1 MKKFTTYDGRQRRT
15 KGETRRVVRE
25 TEKHTG
31 SFVLAI
37 PTVLVNISRGFV
49 AIVTLKTIQECCRV
63 CNKSYFFLCLN
74 LRQYDTFVALA
85 IAFNLG
91 RNKLPRPGP
100 FSLGY
105 SFRPALLA

>member
-1 MKKFTTYDGRQRRT
+1 MTIFISAMCVYI
-15 KGETRRVVRE
+15 
-25 TEKHTG
+25 
-31 SFVLAI
+31 LAYI
-37 PTVLVNISRGFV
+37 LKRGVV

-63 CNKSYFFLCLN
+63 CNNSYFFLCLN

-100 FSLGY
+100 FTGA
-105 SFRPALLA
+105 RCVRKKK